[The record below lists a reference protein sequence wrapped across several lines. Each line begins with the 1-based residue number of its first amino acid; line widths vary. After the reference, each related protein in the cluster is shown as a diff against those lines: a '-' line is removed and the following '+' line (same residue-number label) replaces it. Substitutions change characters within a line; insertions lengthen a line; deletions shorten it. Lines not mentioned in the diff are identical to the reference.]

1 MFVYIYIYSYSYSC
15 LFIFIYI
22 TYLQYRWV
30 ASYLYHHSYSS
41 IVQKFIHELYE
52 YVWWFIFIIIIIV
65 FCYHNPT
72 SPPPSSSSLWR
83 QPFVQLSVWRAT
95 RMAVLAHILLSLLL
109 SLFTFTFTL
118 MTTIVQLS
126 VRRATRMAVLALF
139 SRWHRR
145 YHRRSVSIEY
155 IIDGRSVIQRAW
167 IPLKARI
174 TPKLII
180 YIHHGRGWD
189 FVLVKNSSTFQLW
202 FSLNLFLFPRVWTGP
217 DSPAGKESSQ
227 EKNIFLR
234 YWFDDHV
241 EIYIFD
247 WSEQSGIK
255 TSKE

>member
-95 RMAVLAHILLSLLL
+95 RMAVLA
-109 SLFTFTFTL
+109 
-118 MTTIVQLS
+118 
-126 VRRATRMAVLALF
+126 LF

-227 EKNIFLR
+227 EN
-234 YWFDDHV
+234 
-241 EIYIFD
+241 
-247 WSEQSGIK
+247 
-255 TSKE
+255 